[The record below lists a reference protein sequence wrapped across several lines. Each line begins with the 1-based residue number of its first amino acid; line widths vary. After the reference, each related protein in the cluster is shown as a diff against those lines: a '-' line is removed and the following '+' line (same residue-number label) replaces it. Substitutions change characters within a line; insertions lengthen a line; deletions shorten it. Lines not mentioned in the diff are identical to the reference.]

1 MTYGIEIINND
12 NRILIDDQFPF
23 PGYVSTTPST
33 GPSTTTIFGGGTYT
47 GNASQ
52 QSGDLVIARAPTGT
66 DGYVGKGTSAQWPNS
81 AVNAADEP
89 LAFPYSYYLI
99 RNLSGLISKSTSGY
113 GMEVYG
119 SNGNDVYFTSN
130 ISKGLVVVESGFL
143 DSGSSGVYSIAWP
156 SATGTVPDLHK
167 HFCLINETRLWGFVV
182 PFQSGVFD
190 LIILGYRYEW
200 VSGTSGRIHIDS
212 YFARS
217 NNLSNKSGLNLKI
230 NYVIF
235 KELS

>member
-1 MTYGIEIINND
+1 MSYGIEIINND
-12 NRILIDDQFPF
+12 DRILIDDQFPF

-33 GPSTTTIFGGGTYT
+33 GPSSTTIFGGGTYT
-47 GNASQ
+47 GNGSQ

-66 DGYVGKGTSAQWPNS
+66 DGYVGKGTSALWPNS
-81 AVNAADEP
+81 GVSP

-99 RNLSGLISKSTSGY
+99 RNLSGLVSKSTSGY

-130 ISKGLVVVESGFL
+130 ISKGLSVVEAGVLNSQ
-143 DSGSSGVYSIAWP
+143 SSGIYSVAWP
-156 SATGTVPDLHK
+156 SSTGTVSDLHK
-167 HFCLINETRLWGFVV
+167 HFCLINETKLWGSPV

-190 LIILGYRYEW
+190 RIVLAYRYEW
-200 VSGTSGRIHIDS
+200 VSGTSGRLHIES
-212 YFARS
+212 YRARS
-217 NNLSNKSGLNLKI
+217 NNLSNKSGINI
-230 NYVIF
+230 QFNYVIF